1 MPDSDNPVL
10 ALACDLIARASVT
23 PDDAGCQPLIAERLR
38 NAGFTVENLRVGD
51 VDNLWAVAGDR
62 GPLLCMAGHTD
73 VVPPGPLE
81 DWHTPPFEPT
91 LADGYLIGRG
101 AADMKSSVAAMI
113 CAAERFRQAHPD
125 HPGRL
130 AFLLTSDEEG
140 PARDGTRAVIER
152 LTERGEQIDYC
163 LVGEPSSQTR
173 LADTIKNGR
182 RGSLNGRL
190 RVRGRQGHVAYP
202 QYADNAL
209 HRLLPLLDE
218 LATHRWD
225 DGDECFPPTSFQV
238 SGLTSGTG
246 AENVIPGIAET
257 SFNWRFSP
265 LQTHA
270 SIKRHV
276 DARCQAYG
284 IDPAAIEWR
293 LSGEPFITR
302 SGRVVDAAIDAIAQI
317 TGERPALSTA
327 GGTSDGRFIA
337 PTGAEVIELGPCND
351 TIHQANER
359 VLADDVARLS
369 AIYEAIMVRTLGVG
383 VGA

>member
-1 MPDSDNPVL
+1 MPDSDNPLL

-23 PDDAGCQPLIAERLR
+23 PEDAGCQPLIAERLQ

-51 VDNLWAVAGDR
+51 VDNLWAVAGDS

-73 VVPPGPLE
+73 VVPPGPLD
-81 DWHTPPFEPT
+81 DWQTPPFEPT

-101 AADMKSSVAAMI
+101 AADMKSSVAAMV
-113 CAAERFRQAHPD
+113 CAAERFRQAHPE

-163 LVGEPSSQTR
+163 LVGEPSSQNR
-173 LADTIKNGR
+173 LGDTIKNGR

-218 LATHRWD
+218 LVTHRWD
-225 DGDECFPPTSFQV
+225 DGDECFPPTSFQI

-246 AENVIPGIAET
+246 AENVIPGVAEA

-265 LQTHA
+265 LQSHA
-270 SIKRHV
+270 AIKRHV
-276 DARCQAYG
+276 DARCQARG
-284 IDPAAIEWR
+284 IDPTAIEWR

-302 SGRVVDAAIDAIAQI
+302 SGRIVDAAIDAVAQI

-337 PTGAEVIELGPCND
+337 PAGAEVIELGPCND

-359 VLADDVARLS
+359 VRADDIPPLS
-369 AIYEAIMVRTLGVG
+369 TIYETIMARTLGVDI
-383 VGA
+383 